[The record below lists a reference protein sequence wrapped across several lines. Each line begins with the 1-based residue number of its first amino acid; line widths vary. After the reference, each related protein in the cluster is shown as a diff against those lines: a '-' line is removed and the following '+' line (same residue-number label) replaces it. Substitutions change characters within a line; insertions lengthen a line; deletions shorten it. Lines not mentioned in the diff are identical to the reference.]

1 MIVGSGRSAC
11 CKARREEEAV
21 ARLSSAASAATMI
34 PVSLVVVVVGGWTA
48 VYLTDLVL
56 KSSVYFKHSYEDW
69 LENNGL
75 SISPFHIRWQTAVFN
90 RAFYSWGRRKAR
102 MLYQWYAS
110 FFSFWFN

>member
-1 MIVGSGRSAC
+1 
-11 CKARREEEAV
+11 
-21 ARLSSAASAATMI
+21 MI

-102 MLYQWYAS
+102 ILYQWFNFGMVFGVIAMFSS
-110 FFSFWFN
+110 FFSSGENTDTDFRPNDG

>member
-1 MIVGSGRSAC
+1 
-11 CKARREEEAV
+11 
-21 ARLSSAASAATMI
+21 MI